1 MNITPELVRSVA
13 KNSRLALTEQEVAQ
27 YTKDFE
33 NILTAFAQLQQA
45 PVQGIQPSIQ
55 PTMVLNVTREDTPKP
70 CLTQEQSLSNAVQL
84 HKFIKGPRLS

>member
-1 MNITPELVRSVA
+1 MNITPELVRNVA

-27 YTKDFE
+27 YTKDFD

-45 PVQGIQPSIQ
+45 PVQGVEPSIQ
-55 PTMVLNVTREDTPKP
+55 PTSVLNVTREDKPEP
-70 CLTQEQSLSNAVQL
+70 CLTQEQSLSNTVQL